1 MDILKKRSDFLK
13 TAKGLKYVSRGFVL
27 QALHRNIATDIT
39 DIGQIRIGFTASK
52 KVGNAVCRNRA
63 KRRLRDLAR
72 NIATPVAQAG
82 YDYVFI
88 ARKNIL
94 TMEFDHLKTEVAQAM
109 QKIHRSKGQKTER

>member
-27 QALHRNIATDIT
+27 QALERNSAADTIIDKS
-39 DIGQIRIGFTASK
+39 IRIGFTASK

-63 KRRLRDLAR
+63 KRRLRELAR
-72 NIATPVAQAG
+72 NIASPVAKTG

-94 TMEFDHLKTEVAQAM
+94 AMEFNQLVSDVQQAM
-109 QKIHRSKGQKTER
+109 HKIHRAKKPNNR

>member
-27 QALHRNIATDIT
+27 QALQRNPAVNAAVNE
-39 DIGQIRIGFTASK
+39 QIRIGFTASK

-63 KRRLRDLAR
+63 KRRLREVAR
-72 NIATPVAQAG
+72 NIANPVAKMG

-94 TMEFDHLKTEVAQAM
+94 AMEFDQLMADVQQAM
-109 QKIHRSKGQKTER
+109 QNIHRAQKQKKP